1 MKKHFAITFTILF
14 FGLLAISCGGGTK
27 QNTTEQN
34 QQAAVV
40 EKPQFSGDSAY
51 RFVAEQV
58 AFGPRVPESE
68 AHAKCRDYLAGKLEQ
83 YGAKVTVQKG
93 TSTLYN
99 GRSIPIYNV
108 IGEMN
113 PDAGNRVLLMA
124 HWDSRPFAD
133 EDSDPAKRRQ
143 PILGANDGASGVG
156 VLLEVAR
163 LIDAAENT
171 DLGVDI
177 VFFDVEDYGHPS
189 WEGEGGGWCLGSKY
203 WAENPHRLGY
213 RARYGILLDMVGA
226 PNAQFFYEH
235 YSQLYASSILEMVW
249 DNAIKNGF
257 GGYFV
262 KKQGGAIVDDH
273 LPVNEILKI
282 PSINIIQYNPNTPT
296 RFYEHWHTHKDDMN
310 SIDKNTL
317 YAVGQTL
324 VNVIF

>member
-1 MKKHFAITFTILF
+1 MKKYIGITILTLF
-14 FGLLAISCGGGTK
+14 IGFVAYSCGGGNN
-27 QNTTEQN
+27 QDSTEQN
-34 QQAAVV
+34 DEATAA
-40 EKPQFSGDSAY
+40 EKPQFSSDSAY
-51 RFVAEQV
+51 QFVAEQV
-58 AFGPRVPESE
+58 AFGPRVPQSE
-68 AHAKCRDYLAGKLEQ
+68 AHAKCLDYLAKKLEQ

-99 GRSIPIYNV
+99 GKSVPVYNI
-108 IGEMN
+108 IGELN
-113 PDAGNRVLLMA
+113 PEAEQRVLLMS

-156 VLLEVAR
+156 ILLEVAR
-163 LIDAAENT
+163 LINAAERK

-177 VFFDVEDYGHPS
+177 VFFDVEDYGMPS
-189 WEGEGGGWCLGSKY
+189 WEGHGGGWCLGSKY
-203 WAENPHRLGY
+203 WAENPHKLGY
-213 RARYGILLDMVGA
+213 RANYGILLDMVGA
-226 PNAQFFYEH
+226 PNAQFFYEQ
-235 YSQLYASSILEMVW
+235 YSEAYASSILKMVW
-249 DNAIKNGF
+249 DSAIKSGF

-273 LPVNEILKI
+273 IPVNEVLKI
-282 PSINIIQYNPNTPT
+282 PSIDIIQYDPNTPT

-324 VNVIF
+324 INVIF